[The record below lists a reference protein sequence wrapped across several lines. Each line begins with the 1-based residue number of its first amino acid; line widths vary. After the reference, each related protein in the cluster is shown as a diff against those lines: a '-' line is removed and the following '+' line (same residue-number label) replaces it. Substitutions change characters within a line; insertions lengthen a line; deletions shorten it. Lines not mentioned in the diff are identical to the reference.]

1 MSKPFVAT
9 VSHQLTRQEAK
20 SRLQNGLGRI
30 RTLFPNFE
38 EQWTGD
44 QMDFRVAAMGQTVTG
59 RIEVLDDSARIEV
72 YLPAVLAWF
81 GTRIGRQLTRQTA
94 LMLEK
99 K

>member
-20 SRLQNGLGRI
+20 SRIQAGLGQI
-30 RTLFPNFE
+30 RMLFPGFE
-38 EQWTGD
+38 ERWTGD

-59 RIEVLDDSARIEV
+59 RIEVLDDAARIEV
-72 YLPAVLAWF
+72 HLPEVLAWF
-81 GTRIGRQLTRQTA
+81 GTRIGRQITRQAA